1 MKVERRRVHWF
12 AATHAPNHGDGGAMN
27 ESSSLGEEHLV
38 PEVLEVH
45 VWVLL
50 LHLDGDLVVLEVGAL
65 QLTDAHDE
73 LPHALVR
80 TTQPCSTPQQAMY
93 SDTAALQGC
102 HGVLVAFYQNSHLNA
117 LGSLSKGF
125 SPTLIFYVL
134 QVEALILDEVC
145 RENEAKHTHWRKS
158 LTWLL

>member
-1 MKVERRRVHWF
+1 
-12 AATHAPNHGDGGAMN
+12 MN

-65 QLTDAHDE
+65 QLADAHDE

-80 TTQPCSTPQQAMY
+80 TTQPCSTSQQATY
-93 SDTAALQGC
+93 SDTAALQGF
-102 HGVLVAFYQNSHLNA
+102 HGVLVAFCQNRSPKRAGFNI
-117 LGSLSKGF
+117 KGLVPDPNF
-125 SPTLIFYVL
+125 PRF
-134 QVEALILDEVC
+134 
-145 RENEAKHTHWRKS
+145 
-158 LTWLL
+158 